1 MGGSISI
8 LRNSLASCVNPLN
21 FATGDLIDSCYTS
34 NSSISCLQDERYRA
48 AEFVAAAPLKDGIP
62 QTSQIAVGFPYSVN
76 VRFWPILLK
85 NSSNRTAP

>member
-48 AEFVAAAPLKDGIP
+48 AEFIAAAPLNDGIP
-62 QTSQIAVGFPYSVN
+62 QTSQFAVEPGMVATG
-76 VRFWPILLK
+76 PILLGLFFV
-85 NSSNRTAP
+85 SSE